1 MNRLMTILLLAVFA
15 VPAWGQG
22 LSPEEV
28 QVLSIVDSQ
37 ADEALDFLETI
48 VNINSGTMNKKGV
61 RKMGKVFDKV
71 FAKIG
76 FGTEWIPMP
85 KEMNRGGHLF
95 ATHPGSQGKRILF
108 IGHLDTVFEKDSP
121 FQKFTRNDSVA
132 FGPGINDMK
141 GGNVVIL
148 YALKALSKAGLLED
162 RQIIVAFTGDEESPG
177 KPTSI
182 GRRDLVEAAKNSDIA
197 LGYETGVKGY
207 AVVARRGSSG
217 WRLDV
222 KGRRGHSSGIFSE
235 ESGSGAIFEA
245 ARILNAF
252 HEEVRGEAN
261 LTFNPGV
268 MLGGTDVEFDK
279 STGTGTAFGKTN
291 VIAQTVVVN
300 GGLRFLTEEQKAN
313 ARAKM
318 AEIAAQNLPQ
328 TSAAMTFAD
337 SYPAMPPTDGN
348 YALLKVIDEVSRD
361 LGQGPLEAYDPG
373 RRGAA
378 DISFIA
384 QYVDALGG
392 LGMEGRGAHSPR
404 ENMDIASLVEA
415 TKRTAILLYRL
426 TR

>member
-1 MNRLMTILLLAVFA
+1 MISLVLAA
-15 VPAWGQG
+15 CIAPAWGQG

-28 QVLSIVDSQ
+28 QIISIVESQ
-37 ADEALDFLETI
+37 ASEAIDFLEVL
-48 VNINSGTMNKKGV
+48 VNINSGTMNHKGV
-61 RKMGKVFDKV
+61 RKTGQLFDEA
-71 FAKIG
+71 FSKIG
-76 FGTEWIPMP
+76 FDTEWIPMP
-85 KEMNRGGHLF
+85 KQVNRAGHFF
-95 ATHPGSQGKRILF
+95 ATHKGRLGKRILL

-121 FQKFTRNDSVA
+121 FQKFSRNDTLA

-141 GGNVVIL
+141 GGDIIIL
-148 YALKALSKAGLLED
+148 YALKALSEAGLLED

-177 KPTSI
+177 KPTSV
-182 GRRDLVEAAKNSDIA
+182 GRHDLVEAAKKSDIA
-197 LGYETGVKGY
+197 LGYETSVKGY

-222 KGRRGHSSGIFSE
+222 QGPGGHSSGIFNE

-245 ARILNAF
+245 ARILNSF

-268 MLGGTDVEFDK
+268 MLGGTEVAFDK
-279 STGTGTAFGKTN
+279 LTDSGTAFGKTN

-300 GGLRFLTEEQKAN
+300 GGLRFLSEEQKEN

-318 AEIAAQNLPQ
+318 AAIAAQNLPH
-328 TSAAMTFAD
+328 TSATMTLTD

-348 YALLKVIDEVSRD
+348 YALLEVIDQVSRD

-373 RRGAA
+373 LRGAA

-384 QYVDALGG
+384 QYVDALGA
-392 LGMEGRGAHSPR
+392 LGIEGRGAHSPR
-404 ENMDIASLVEA
+404 ENMDIASLVEL